1 MKRTTVAEL
10 EILIKGLENRVSK
23 LEKKPEQENVDQ
35 PSRFAK
41 LISKLPTIKL
51 VDGGL
56 LILLSRQA
64 HSGV

>member
-10 EILIKGLENRVSK
+10 EILIKGIENRVSK
-23 LEKKPEQENVDQ
+23 LEKKPQHEKDDQ

-41 LISKLPTIKL
+41 LMSKLPTIKL

-56 LILLSRQA
+56 LILLSRRA
-64 HSGV
+64 HPEV